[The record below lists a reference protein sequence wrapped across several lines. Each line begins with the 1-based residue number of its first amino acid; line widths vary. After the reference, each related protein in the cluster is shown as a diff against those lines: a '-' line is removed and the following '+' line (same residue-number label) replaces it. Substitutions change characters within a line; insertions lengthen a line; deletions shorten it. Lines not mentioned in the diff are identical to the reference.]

1 MNRAIF
7 LILTL
12 LIAVVG
18 CVSTIS
24 EQKQSPSIED
34 ELREETNAVRER
46 EAENEDL
53 NEYIASLRRIN
64 SDLEN
69 EIEYLIQ
76 ENKRLESENEELK
89 QIPQATATLKDIPTE
104 EPSREEYIDITI
116 NKFWRYTEC
125 NVYGVTKFCTKL
137 DVIIKNSDT
146 DSVYFDPYHNS
157 WLMDDSLVQY
167 NLIRTGGDFELRGS
181 EIYPGTVKSGYL
193 YYHPAVPSKS
203 KNVTFYAGMDGEA
216 IKKVLTSW

>member
-12 LIAVVG
+12 LIAVAG

-34 ELREETNAVRER
+34 ELREETNFK
-46 EAENEDL
+46 
-53 NEYIASLRRIN
+53 RIN

-89 QIPQATATLKDIPTE
+89 QIPQATATPKDIPTE
-104 EPSREEYIDITI
+104 ESSREGYIDITI
-116 NKFWRYTEC
+116 NKFWGYTEC
-125 NVYGVTKFCTKL
+125 DVYGVQNFCTKL
-137 DVIIKNSDT
+137 DMVINNTGT
-146 DSVYFDPYHNS
+146 DSIYFDPYRDT
-157 WLMDDSLVQY
+157 WLLDDSLVQY
-167 NLIRTGGDFELRGS
+167 NLVRTGGDS
-181 EIYPGTVKSGYL
+181 EFRSGKIYPNTVKRGYL
-193 YYHPAVPSKS
+193 YYYPAVPLKS
-203 KNVTFYAGMDGEA
+203 KNITFYAGINGKG
-216 IKKVLTSW
+216 IKKVITHW

>member
-12 LIAVVG
+12 LIAVAG

-34 ELREETNAVRER
+34 ELREETN
-46 EAENEDL
+46 L
-53 NEYIASLRRIN
+53 KRIN

-89 QIPQATATLKDIPTE
+89 QIPQATATPKDIPTE

-116 NKFWRYTEC
+116 NKFWGYTEC
-125 NVYGVTKFCTKL
+125 DVYGAQNFCTKL
-137 DVIIKNSDT
+137 DVAINNTGT
-146 DSVYFDPYHNS
+146 DSIYFDPYRDT
-157 WLMDDSLVQY
+157 WLLDDSLVQY
-167 NLIRTGGDFELRGS
+167 NLVRTGGDS
-181 EIYPGTVKSGYL
+181 EFRSGKIYPNTVKRGYL
-193 YYHPAVPSKS
+193 YYYPAVPLKS
-203 KNVTFYAGMDGEA
+203 KNITFYAGINGKG
-216 IKKVLTSW
+216 IKKVITHW

>member
-12 LIAVVG
+12 LITVVG

-34 ELREETNAVRER
+34 ELREETN
-46 EAENEDL
+46 L
-53 NEYIASLRRIN
+53 KRIN

-89 QIPQATATLKDIPTE
+89 QIPQATATPKDIPTE
-104 EPSREEYIDITI
+104 ESSREGYIDITI
-116 NKFWRYTEC
+116 NKFWGYTEC
-125 NVYGVTKFCTKL
+125 DVYGAQNFCTKL
-137 DVIIKNSDT
+137 DVAINNTGT
-146 DSVYFDPYHNS
+146 DSIYFDPYRDT
-157 WLMDDSLVQY
+157 WLLDDSLVQY
-167 NLIRTGGDFELRGS
+167 NLVRTGGDS
-181 EIYPGTVKSGYL
+181 EFRSGKIYPNTVKRGYL
-193 YYHPAVPSKS
+193 YYYPAVPLKS
-203 KNVTFYAGMDGEA
+203 KNITFYAGINGKG
-216 IKKVLTSW
+216 IKKVITHW